1 MRINLSN
8 ETRVKNQIEDTLR
21 QMCFG
26 NSREWSENMVN
37 KIFKTGVIED
47 SCIIDHIDV
56 DIDVDKDIIV
66 SALMEIVYENS
77 EYEEGD

>member
-1 MRINLSN
+1 MRTNLSN

-26 NSREWSENMVN
+26 NSREWSESMVN

-47 SCIIDHIDV
+47 NCIIDHIDV
-56 DIDVDKDIIV
+56 DKDIIV
-66 SALMEIVYENS
+66 TALMEIVYENS
-77 EYEEGD
+77 EYEGVIKMW

>member
-1 MRINLSN
+1 MRTNLSN

-47 SCIIDHIDV
+47 NCIINH
-56 DIDVDKDIIV
+56 IDVDKDIIV
-66 SALMEIVYENS
+66 FALMEIVYENS
-77 EYEEGD
+77 EYEEDD

>member
-1 MRINLSN
+1 MKTNLSN
-8 ETRVKNQIEDTLR
+8 EIRVKNQIEDTLR

-26 NSREWSENMVN
+26 NSREWSEGMVN

-47 SCIIDHIDV
+47 NCIIDH
-56 DIDVDKDIIV
+56 IDVDKDIIV

-77 EYEEGD
+77 EYEEGE

>member
-1 MRINLSN
+1 MKTNLSN

-47 SCIIDHIDV
+47 NCIINHIDV
-56 DIDVDKDIIV
+56 DEDMVV
-66 SALMEIVYENS
+66 SALMEIVFEDY
-77 EYEEGD
+77 EYEEDD

>member
-1 MRINLSN
+1 MKTNLSN

-26 NSREWSENMVN
+26 NSREWSEGMVN

-47 SCIIDHIDV
+47 NCIIDHIDV
-56 DIDVDKDIIV
+56 NKDIIV
-66 SALMEIVYENS
+66 SALMEIVYENY
-77 EYEEGD
+77 EYEED

>member
-1 MRINLSN
+1 MKTNLSS

-37 KIFKTGVIED
+37 KIFKTCVIED
-47 SCIIDHIDV
+47 NCIIDH
-56 DIDVDKDIIV
+56 IDVDKDIIV

>member
-1 MRINLSN
+1 MRTNLSN

-26 NSREWSENMVN
+26 NSREWSEGMVN

-47 SCIIDHIDV
+47 NCIMDDIVIDEGM
-56 DIDVDKDIIV
+56 IV
-66 SALMEIVYENS
+66 SALMEIVFEDY
-77 EYEEGD
+77 EYEEDD

>member
-1 MRINLSN
+1 MRTNLSN
-8 ETRVKNQIEDTLR
+8 QIRVKNQIEDTLR

-26 NSREWSENMVN
+26 NSREWSESMVN

-47 SCIIDHIDV
+47 NCIVDHIDV
-56 DIDVDKDIIV
+56 NKDIII

-77 EYEEGD
+77 EYEEDD

>member
-1 MRINLSN
+1 MRTNLSN

-26 NSREWSENMVN
+26 RSREWSESMVDR
-37 KIFKTGVIED
+37 ILKTGVIENN
-47 SCIIDHIDV
+47 CIIDHIDV
-56 DIDVDKDIIV
+56 DEDMVV
-66 SALMEIVYENS
+66 SALMEIVFEDY